1 MPNTVLYMFFY
12 QSGPTMT
19 NERPASWRMPSPK
32 QMDKLA
38 REAARRRDVGQ
49 PGPAPNYSLPGEPW
63 DAVLANPR
71 APLADQI
78 VITEKASQAKD
89 VRAAIGSRYGD
100 VLPAEG
106 HLFDLLEPEDVVPAW
121 KRWSPILLRPEGLYG
136 TRPAEGGN
144 KAAKLKA
151 IREALRTAKR
161 VWLATDCDREGQ
173 LIGQEILEHY
183 EYGGEVMRV
192 LFTAQDSQT
201 IRDAFDRAKP
211 NTEYSRLYA
220 AAVARRQADQ
230 IYNLSLT
237 RTATVILGQ
246 GARRVIGVGR
256 VKTPTLAIVC
266 KRELEIR
273 NFVPLAY
280 FEIVATAKVAGGQ
293 FQMRHA
299 PQDRIV
305 KPEIAQDVVEAA
317 EGFDGALAVRVEDKR
332 QVPPKLHDLPSL
344 QKLCGSRFGWSASK
358 TLEVAQE
365 LYDGQGKKI
374 ITYPRAEVRYL
385 PQSLITDVP
394 RIIAGLRVGQSFST
408 MPVPEPP
415 VIRRG
420 VSGTFYDKGL
430 EGASH
435 HAVIPNVNTI
445 DKLPEVW
452 PRLSFDEKKLFDVIA
467 RAYLA
472 AQMPDFRYRQTTATL
487 DVHGFE
493 FRAAGRQPID
503 LGWRAAFPEWQPA
516 DEKGDEAQLLPSLH
530 NGETAQLQDPKIES
544 KETRPPPRYNE
555 GTLIEA
561 MQNAWRFVDDEVLRD
576 RLKEAKGI
584 GTPATRAEIIGG
596 LKKQGFLIAQGKNI
610 VPTETGVSLF
620 DVLKQADPALVDPGV
635 TAQLE
640 RLLDDVVLGKQ
651 EMVGAIDAVC
661 DVAERIIS
669 KLKEGAAAGVP
680 SLLGSAVGDGTRTY
694 PPTPAMK
701 RFADSLVRQKGI
713 KPPPGYKTSISIC
726 RKFLSEHAP
735 KKSGG
740 ETAGKLD
747 PKSVSPA
754 QLLYAKKL
762 AQGDGLIIP
771 DDARVNSAAMSAWID
786 TNRGKKRRKVNRK
799 TSNRPV
805 GSAAPQAAPKRSRKR
820 KVNADAASTAPMS
833 ANSSRTPLRI
843 PYGNKEVAL
852 KLGARYGSGGWYAPP
867 GVDLS
872 AFGERGWLL

>member
-1 MPNTVLYMFFY
+1 MP
-12 QSGPTMT
+12 
-19 NERPASWRMPSPK
+19 E
-32 QMDKLA
+32 
-38 REAARRRDVGQ
+38 
-49 PGPAPNYSLPGEPW
+49 
-63 DAVLANPR
+63 
-71 APLADQI
+71 QI
-78 VITEKASQAKD
+78 VITEKTSQAKD
-89 VRAAIGSRYGD
+89 VRAAVGSRYGD
-100 VLPAEG
+100 ILPAEG
-106 HLFDLLEPEDVVPAW
+106 HLFDLLEPEDVVPEW
-121 KRWSPILLRPEGLYG
+121 KRWSAILLRPEGLYG

-144 KAAKLKA
+144 KTAKLKA
-151 IREALRTAKR
+151 IREALRSAKR

-183 EYGGEVMRV
+183 KYRGEVMRV

-211 NTEYSRLYA
+211 NTEYARLYA

-237 RTATVILGQ
+237 RTATVILGR
-246 GARRVIGVGR
+246 GARCVIGVGR

-266 KRELEIR
+266 RRELEIQ
-273 NFVPLAY
+273 NFVPIAY
-280 FEIVATAKVAGGQ
+280 FELVATAKVAGGE

-305 KPEIAQDVVEAA
+305 RREIAEGVVKAA
-317 EGFDGALAVRVEDKR
+317 GGFEGALAVRVEDKR
-332 QVPPKLHDLPSL
+332 QGPPKLHDLPSL

-385 PQSLITDVP
+385 PQSLISDAP
-394 RIIAGLRVGQSFST
+394 RIVAGLRVGQSFSAI
-408 MPVPEPP
+408 PVPEPP

-420 VSGTFYDKGL
+420 PSGTFYDKGL
-430 EGASH
+430 GGASH

-445 DKLPEVW
+445 DKLREVW
-452 PRLSFDEKKLFDVIA
+452 PRLSSDEKKLFDVIA
-467 RAYLA
+467 RAYLSA
-472 AQMPDFRYRQTTATL
+472 LMPDFRYRQTTAPL

-503 LGWRAAFPEWQPA
+503 LDWRAAFPEWEPA
-516 DEKGDEAQLLPSLH
+516 DEKGDEAQLLPLLH
-530 NGETAQLQDPKIES
+530 NGETAQLQDPKIED

-561 MQNAWRFVDDEVLRD
+561 MQNAWRFVEDEILRD

-596 LKKQGFLIAQGKNI
+596 LKKQGFLLPRGKHI
-610 VPTETGVSLF
+610 VPTETGLSLF
-620 DVLKQADPALVDPGV
+620 GVLKQADPALVDPGV

-640 RLLDDVVLGKQ
+640 CLLDDVVVGKQ

-661 DVAERIIS
+661 DVAERIIGR
-669 KLKEGAAAGVP
+669 LKESAIAGGTPLRGDVV
-680 SLLGSAVGDGTRTY
+680 GNGESAY

-701 RFADSLVRQKGI
+701 RFADGLSRKGI

-726 RKFLSEHAP
+726 RKFISDHAP
-735 KKSGG
+735 KKADGQA
-740 ETAGKLD
+740 AGRLD
-747 PKSVSPA
+747 PKPASPA
-754 QLLYAKKL
+754 QLLYATKIALGK
-762 AQGDGLIIP
+762 GVVIP
-771 DDARVNSAAMSAWID
+771 DEAKANSAAMAAWID
-786 TNRGKKRRKVNRK
+786 SNKGTKRRKSGRK
-799 TSNRPV
+799 TAYKPARSI
-805 GSAAPQAAPKRSRKR
+805 SPQSTSPTKRSRKC
-820 KVNADAASTAPMS
+820 KADAVEATPALP
-833 ANSSRTPLRI
+833 NLGTGTPLRI
-843 PYGNKEVAL
+843 PYGNKEVAM
-852 KLGARYGSGGWYAPP
+852 KLGARYGSTGWYAPP

-872 AFGERGWLL
+872 AFGERGWL

>member
-1 MPNTVLYMFFY
+1 M
-12 QSGPTMT
+12 
-19 NERPASWRMPSPK
+19 
-32 QMDKLA
+32 
-38 REAARRRDVGQ
+38 
-49 PGPAPNYSLPGEPW
+49 
-63 DAVLANPR
+63 
-71 APLADQI
+71 ADQI
-78 VITEKASQAKD
+78 VITEKTSQAKD

-183 EYGGEVMRV
+183 EYRGQVMRV

-201 IRDAFDRAKP
+201 IRDAFGRAKP
-211 NTEYSRLYA
+211 NAEYASLYA

-305 KPEIAQDVVEAA
+305 KREIAQDVVKAA
-317 EGFDGALAVRVEDKR
+317 ECFAGTLAVRVEDKR

-344 QKLCGSRFGWSASK
+344 QKLCSSRFGWSASK
-358 TLEVAQE
+358 TLELAQE

-374 ITYPRAEVRYL
+374 VTYPRAEVRYL
-385 PQSLITDVP
+385 PQSLISDVP
-394 RIIAGLRVGQSFST
+394 RIIAGLRVGQSFSAI
-408 MPVPEPP
+408 PVPEPP

-420 VSGTFYDKGL
+420 AGGTFYDKGL

-435 HAVIPNVNTI
+435 HAVIPNVNAI
-445 DKLPEVW
+445 DKLSEVW
-452 PRLSFDEKKLFDVIA
+452 PRLSSDEKKLFYVIA
-467 RAYLA
+467 RAYMA
-472 AQMPDFRYRQTTATL
+472 ALMPDFRYRQTTATL

-503 LGWRAAFPEWQPA
+503 LGWRAAFPEWQSA
-516 DEKGDEAQLLPSLH
+516 DEKGDEAQLLPPLR
-530 NGETAQLQDPKIES
+530 NGETAQLHDPKIEN

-561 MQNAWRFVDDEVLRD
+561 MQNAWRFVDDEILRN

-596 LKKQGFLIAQGKNI
+596 LKKQGFLIAEGKNI
-610 VPTETGVSLF
+610 VPTETGLSLF
-620 DVLKQADPALVDPGV
+620 GVLKQADPALVDPGV

-640 RLLDDVVLGKQ
+640 CLLDDVVVGKQ

-669 KLKEGAAAGVP
+669 KLKEGATAGVP
-680 SLLGSAVGDGTRTY
+680 SMLGTAGNGTATY

-701 RFADSLVRQKGI
+701 RFADSLVRQKRI

-735 KKSGG
+735 KKSDG
-740 ETAGKLD
+740 ETVGKLD
-747 PKSVSPA
+747 PKPVSAA

-762 AQGDGLIIP
+762 AQGKDLIIP
-771 DDARVNSAAMSAWID
+771 DDARTNSAAMSAWID
-786 TNRGKKRRKVNRK
+786 TNRGKKRRKLKCK
-799 TSNRPV
+799 TSNTPV
-805 GSAAPQAAPKRSRKR
+805 GSVTPQAPPRKASRKQ
-820 KVNADAASTAPMS
+820 KLIPIPLMAPAP
-833 ANSSRTPLRI
+833 ANSIRTPLRI
-843 PYGNKEVAL
+843 PYGDKEIAL
-852 KLGARYGSGGWYAPP
+852 KLGARFGSGGWYAPP

>member
-1 MPNTVLYMFFY
+1 MPN
-12 QSGPTMT
+12 
-19 NERPASWRMPSPK
+19 
-32 QMDKLA
+32 
-38 REAARRRDVGQ
+38 
-49 PGPAPNYSLPGEPW
+49 
-63 DAVLANPR
+63 
-71 APLADQI
+71 QI
-78 VITEKASQAKD
+78 VITEKTSQAKD
-89 VRAAIGSRYGD
+89 VRAAVGSRYGD

-121 KRWSPILLRPEGLYG
+121 KRWSPILLRPEGLYD

-144 KAAKLKA
+144 KATKLAA
-151 IREALRTAKR
+151 IRDALRTAKR

-183 EYGGEVMRV
+183 KYRGEVMRV

-201 IRDAFDRAKP
+201 IRDAFGRAKP
-211 NTEYSRLYA
+211 NTEYARLYA

-237 RTATVILGQ
+237 RTATVVLGR
-246 GARRVIGVGR
+246 GTRRVIGVGR

-273 NFVPLAY
+273 DFVPLAY
-280 FEIVATAKVAGGQ
+280 FEVVATAKVEGGQ

-305 KPEIAQDVVEAA
+305 RRQIAEDVVKAA
-317 EGFDGALAVRVEDKR
+317 EGFEGALNVRVDDKR
-332 QVPPKLHDLPSL
+332 QGPPKLHDLPSL
-344 QKLCGSRFGWSASK
+344 QKLCGSRFGWPASK

-385 PQSLITDVP
+385 PASLISDVP
-394 RIIAGLRVGQSFST
+394 RIVAGLRVGQSFSAI
-408 MPVPEPP
+408 PVPVPP
-415 VIRRG
+415 VTRRG
-420 VSGTFYDKGL
+420 ASGTFYDKGL

-435 HAVIPNVNTI
+435 HAVIPNANTI

-452 PRLSFDEKKLFDVIA
+452 PRLSSDEKKLFDVIA

-472 AQMPDFRYRQTTATL
+472 ALMPDFRYRQTTATL
-487 DVHGFE
+487 DVRGCE

-516 DEKGDEAQLLPSLH
+516 DEKGDDAQLLPPLR
-530 NGETAQLQDPKIES
+530 NREIAQLQDPKIED

-596 LKKQGFLIAQGKNI
+596 LKKQGFLIAQGKHI
-610 VPTETGVSLF
+610 VPTEAGLSLF
-620 DVLKQADPALVDPGV
+620 GILKQADPALVDPGV

-640 RLLDDVVLGKQ
+640 CLLDDVVVGKQ
-651 EMVGAIDAVC
+651 EMIGAIDAVC
-661 DVAERIIS
+661 DVAQRIIG
-669 KLKEGAAAGVP
+669 KLTEGTVTEGPPLLGAAVGNGAAA
-680 SLLGSAVGDGTRTY
+680 Y

-701 RFADSLVRQKGI
+701 RFADSLCRKGI

-726 RKFLSEHAP
+726 GAFLKQHAP
-735 KKSGG
+735 KKADG
-740 ETAGKLD
+740 ETAGKLE
-747 PKSVSPA
+747 PKPVSPA
-754 QLLYAKKL
+754 QLLYATKIALGK
-762 AQGDGLIIP
+762 GVVVP
-771 DDARVNSAAMSAWID
+771 DEAKANSATMAAWID
-786 TNRGKKRRKVNRK
+786 SNKGTKRKSGRK
-799 TSNRPV
+799 TACWPP
-805 GSAAPQAAPKRSRKR
+805 GSIAPKSTALRKIARKR
-820 KVNADAASTAPMS
+820 KAAAAAGASMS
-833 ANSSRTPLRI
+833 VQPYPAAGTPLRI
-843 PYGNKEVAL
+843 PYGNKDLAL
-852 KLGARYGSGGWYAPP
+852 KLGARYRSAGWYAPP
-867 GVDLS
+867 GVDLTE
-872 AFGERGWLL
+872 FGERGWL

>member
-1 MPNTVLYMFFY
+1 M
-12 QSGPTMT
+12 
-19 NERPASWRMPSPK
+19 
-32 QMDKLA
+32 
-38 REAARRRDVGQ
+38 
-49 PGPAPNYSLPGEPW
+49 
-63 DAVLANPR
+63 
-71 APLADQI
+71 ADQI
-78 VITEKASQAKD
+78 VITEKTSQAKD
-89 VRAAIGSRYGD
+89 VRAAVGSRYGD
-100 VLPAEG
+100 ILPAEG

-121 KRWSPILLRPEGLYG
+121 KRWSPILLRPEGLYD

-151 IREALRTAKR
+151 IREALRTARR

-183 EYGGEVMRV
+183 KYRGQVMRV

-201 IRDAFDRAKP
+201 IRDAFGRAKP
-211 NTEYSRLYA
+211 NAEYDRLY

-237 RTATVILGQ
+237 RTATVILGR
-246 GARRVIGVGR
+246 GGRGVIGVGR

-280 FEIVATAKVAGGQ
+280 FEVVATAKVAGGQ

-305 KPEIAQDVVEAA
+305 RRAIAQDVVQAA
-317 EGFDGALAVRVEDKR
+317 EGFEGALAVRVEDKR
-332 QVPPKLHDLPSL
+332 QGPPKLHDLPSL
-344 QKLCGSRFGWSASK
+344 QKLCGSRFGWPAGK

-385 PQSLITDVP
+385 PQSLISDVP
-394 RIIAGLRVGQSFST
+394 RIVAGLQVGQSFSAI
-408 MPVPEPP
+408 PVPEPP

-420 VSGTFYDKGL
+420 ASGIFYDKGL

-445 DKLPEVW
+445 NNLRQVW
-452 PRLSFDEKKLFDVIA
+452 PRLSSDEKKLFDVIA
-467 RAYLA
+467 RAYLSA
-472 AQMPDFRYRQTTATL
+472 LMPDFRYRQTTATL
-487 DVHGFE
+487 DVRGLE

-516 DEKGDEAQLLPSLH
+516 DEKGDEAQLLPPLR
-530 NGETAQLQDPKIES
+530 NGETAQLQDLKIED

-561 MQNAWRFVDDEVLRD
+561 MQNAWRFVDDEILRE

-610 VPTETGVSLF
+610 VPTETGLSLF
-620 DVLKQADPALVDPGV
+620 GILKQADPALVDPGV

-640 RLLDDVVLGKQ
+640 CLLDDVVVGKQ
-651 EMVGAIDAVC
+651 EMIGAIDAVC
-661 DVAERIIS
+661 NVAERIIGR
-669 KLKEGAAAGVP
+669 LKEGATAGGP
-680 SLLGSAVGDGTRTY
+680 ALLGDAVGNAAAAY

-701 RFADSLVRQKGI
+701 RFADSLSRQKGV

-735 KKSGG
+735 KKADG
-740 ETAGKLD
+740 ETIGKLD
-747 PKSVSPA
+747 PKPVSPT
-754 QLLYAKKL
+754 QLLYAKKI
-762 AQGDGLIIP
+762 AQGKGLIIP
-771 DDARVNSAAMSAWID
+771 DEAKTNSAAMSAWID
-786 TNRGKKRRKVNRK
+786 SNRGMKRRKPGRK
-799 TSNRPV
+799 TAKKAESIA
-805 GSAAPQAAPKRSRKR
+805 SQSTAPPKRSRKR
-820 KVNADAASTAPMS
+820 KAGTDAAALAPAP
-833 ANSSRTPLRI
+833 ANSVTGTPLRI
-843 PYGNKEVAL
+843 PYGNKDVAL
-852 KLGARYGSGGWYAPP
+852 KLGARYGSGGWYAPS

-872 AFGERGWLL
+872 VFGERGWL